1 MTAQQ
6 DTATLAPSDSLEVL
20 PPPRSRCRRT
30 RRQTRKMGQRCV
42 LSPAGHCERGGCP
55 HLRPGPTLRCAL
67 TVRFFVCA
75 LCRRSNAQ
83 RTPIWLRCMPCP
95 PLCAVAHAVHSLLFY
110 ADGMLCLACFT
121 AGGDVEE
128 GTACGPYLQSGRRR
142 GHRPHVPPQDST
154 AVRQGTGQY
163 SRSRLPSSSLRC
175 PGVR

>member
-1 MTAQQ
+1 
-6 DTATLAPSDSLEVL
+6 
-20 PPPRSRCRRT
+20 
-30 RRQTRKMGQRCV
+30 MGQRCV
-42 LSPAGHCERGGCP
+42 LSPPGHCERGGCP

-95 PLCAVAHAVHSLLFY
+95 LLCAVAHAVHSLLFY

-128 GTACGPYLQSGRRR
+128 GTACGTAALPLPNCLSPLLVEAWLCRLSGCRACR
-142 GHRPHVPPQDST
+142 GWVGYRSVPGCPL
-154 AVRQGTGQY
+154 
-163 SRSRLPSSSLRC
+163 RSVYQRHYRT
-175 PGVR
+175 RHTRAKQ